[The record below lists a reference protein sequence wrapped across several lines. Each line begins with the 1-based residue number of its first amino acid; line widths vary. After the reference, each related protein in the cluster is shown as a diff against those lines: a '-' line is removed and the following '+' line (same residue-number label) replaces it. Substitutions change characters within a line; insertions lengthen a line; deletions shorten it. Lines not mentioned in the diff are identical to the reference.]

1 MTLPSF
7 AIPIGVLYGTAD
19 QAETRAAVEF
29 PVLAPVVKPRV
40 AFARHGEAEW

>member
-7 AIPIGVLYGTAD
+7 AIPIGVLYGTAV

-29 PVLAPVVKPRV
+29 PEFAPVVKPRV